1 MSHLAVL
8 KNCTQ
13 TQKQL
18 TTLNNFWVLLKNV
31 LIDLCA
37 HNFVQAK
44 TSLHARCMHAC
55 HRVHN
60 LSNPGPHLIPR
71 IYTFQICY
79 ILDSEVLLSSCMS
92 IKTGLFSFWFLLYDY
107 SDFRYYRSLM
117 YYGKLKKK
125 CEKIKTN

>member
-1 MSHLAVL
+1 MSYLAVL

-18 TTLNNFWVLLKNV
+18 ATLNSFWALLKNV
-31 LIDLCA
+31 LIDLRA
-37 HNFVQAK
+37 HNFMQAK
-44 TSLHARCMHAC
+44 TSLHAHCMHAC

-60 LSNPGPHLIPR
+60 LSSPGPHLIPR

-79 ILDSEVLLSSCMS
+79 TLDSEALLSSCMS